1 MVLSLHL
8 TIVGAL
14 YALIVSLNSLW
25 EIFFLFRDFFF
36 FFLCRPFFK
45 VCIEFVTLS
54 VVVVVVS
61 LLIHV
66 RLLRS
71 DGQ

>member
-36 FFLCRPFFK
+36 LCGGPFFK

-66 RLLRS
+66 PLLRS

>member
-36 FFLCRPFFK
+36 FFEVDHFLKSVLNLLPCRWWWWWFR
-45 VCIEFVTLS
+45 C
-54 VVVVVVS
+54 
-61 LLIHV
+61 
-66 RLLRS
+66 
-71 DGQ
+71 